1 MSNVPQPP
9 FGPPAGAPVPQQPAW
24 AGQAPA
30 PPRNGATTAKIVAAI
45 VVAAGLGG
53 TGVFLATRGGD
64 KAPATVATD
73 DTSPDT
79 TESPGTTEAP
89 PTTVP
94 RPTTTIHALNTV
106 PFHPPTTT
114 AFTIPAGAVD
124 LGHQV
129 YIQLPDGWTDS
140 KDSASGVDTI
150 TDGTAKVA
158 LQVLVRTPGE
168 NPQALLQEYIDTF
181 SGDFDAVG
189 LAPSRSFNVA
199 GSIPTVE
206 YGVYYRT
213 WDAAG
218 GASLLGGA
226 YVFQR
231 GDGLSAVY
239 DVFSESA
246 TMGVPADQFATFQ
259 NSFSSAP
266 PIGDVVPLD
275 QYPMFRVNGLQQ
287 PIEVDGMLAFTPTP
301 GFTEISAGSGYGLAR
316 QGGEDFSVARLP
328 AQASLDAALEQ
339 AKASLN
345 TDNTGVTFGDLV
357 PNSDLGTLTREG
369 VGWNGTYSDGNP
381 VTGGIDVYFDPATGN
396 AVAVI
401 RNWYTTDDGV
411 EPYEAEVDFMF
422 ATLSDTLETIGIP

>member
-1 MSNVPQPP
+1 
-9 FGPPAGAPVPQQPAW
+9 
-24 AGQAPA
+24 
-30 PPRNGATTAKIVAAI
+30 
-45 VVAAGLGG
+45 
-53 TGVFLATRGGD
+53 
-64 KAPATVATD
+64 
-73 DTSPDT
+73 
-79 TESPGTTEAP
+79 
-89 PTTVP
+89 
-94 RPTTTIHALNTV
+94 
-106 PFHPPTTT
+106 
-114 AFTIPAGAVD
+114 
-124 LGHQV
+124 
-129 YIQLPDGWTDS
+129 
-140 KDSASGVDTI
+140 
-150 TDGTAKVA
+150 
-158 LQVLVRTPGE
+158 PGE

-199 GSIPTVE
+199 GSIPTAE

-213 WDAAG
+213 FDAAG

-246 TMGVPADQFATFQ
+246 TMGVPADQFATFE

-266 PIGDVVPLD
+266 PIGDVGSLD
-275 QYPMFRVNGLQQ
+275 QYPTFRVNGLQQ

-301 GFTEISAGSGYGLAR
+301 SFTEISAGSGYGLAR
-316 QGGEDFSVARLP
+316 QGGEDFSVARLSG
-328 AQASLDAALEQ
+328 QASLDAALEQ
-339 AKASLN
+339 ARASLN

-357 PNSDLGTLTREG
+357 PSPDLGALTREG

-411 EPYEAEVDFMF
+411 EPYKPEVDFMF
-422 ATLSDTLETIGIP
+422 ATLSDTLQSIGIP